1 MWRDLNVFNEVGIPA
16 LTYGPRSTTH
26 SFKRALSIESMYQA
40 ACVYAR
46 TAVELCNQD
55 KPRGELRPMPNG

>member
-46 TAVELCNQD
+46 TAVELCNHD
-55 KPRGELRPMPNG
+55 KPPGELRPTPNG